1 MEVID
6 LGDSDHEQP
15 EQINTVALEQPF
27 LEVAVVPEGTY
38 RRLMIEKV
46 ELENFKSYFGNKV
59 IGPLHKNFTAV
70 VGPNGSGK
78 SNLIESLL
86 FVFGKR
92 AKQMRLNK
100 LSELIHKSAEHP
112 DVPQA
117 SVRVS
122 FQEIIDHENDTD
134 YFEVIPGT
142 KFTVS
147 RQVTKSSTS
156 RYYINN
162 QMTDYTTV
170 CNVLK
175 QKGIDLD
182 HNRFLILQGEVE

>member
-78 SNLIESLL
+78 SNVMDALCFVLGKGSSKDMRAEKSSNLIYNG
-86 FVFGKR
+86 GKLKNP
-92 AKQMRLNK
+92 AKEGEVSIFFDNHSKHSQPWSMHRVIA
-100 LSELIHKSAEHP
+100 EYEHP
-112 DVPQA
+112 
-117 SVRVS
+117 
-122 FQEIIDHENDTD
+122 
-134 YFEVIPGT
+134 
-142 KFTVS
+142 
-147 RQVTKSSTS
+147 
-156 RYYINN
+156 RYPSPPPHAPRNPPS
-162 QMTDYTTV
+162 
-170 CNVLK
+170 L
-175 QKGIDLD
+175 
-182 HNRFLILQGEVE
+182 